1 MTVKAVSLASE
12 WRSGWSLVLGAAIGV
27 TLLNV
32 GFMSAG
38 TFIAP
43 LEQAFGWSRAEIS
56 SGTIVVALT
65 GIFVG
70 PLVGM
75 VVDKWG
81 ARRVVLPGAVL
92 YGLILALFSTLDG
105 SLVQYLALWLALAG
119 ASQLIMHTVWA
130 TAVSTHFS
138 AGRRLAISF
147 TMMGSGITTIIAPV
161 LANFLIE
168 QQGWRMAYLIMGLG
182 WSGLVVLVG
191 YFLFHDHHSRRRK
204 DRIDDI
210 APPAELAGYTV
221 SEGVR
226 STAFAKIL
234 LTVFICNL
242 LNIALIF
249 HMVPVLSW
257 SGLSR
262 SAAVLVASS
271 LGFSMLAGNML
282 FGLIGERIP
291 ARLIAAVAVAA
302 PAITCVMLLQPNGS
316 VTQRAIAVCT
326 FGLCAGLQMPAF
338 TYLASRY
345 FGLRSFATLRA
356 FLLSGTT
363 VAAAIAPVVAGLVFD
378 GTGSYQLLLK
388 AGIPLVLVSGLVV
401 QSLGAYPCF
410 EPVRS

>member
-1 MTVKAVSLASE
+1 MTVEAESAANE

-38 TFIAP
+38 TFVAP

-65 GIFVG
+65 GVFFG

-75 VVDKWG
+75 VVDRWG
-81 ARRVVLPGAVL
+81 SRRIVLPGAVL
-92 YGLILALFSTLDG
+92 YGLVLAAFSALDG
-105 SLVQYLALWLALAG
+105 SLIQYLALWLALAG

-147 TMMGSGITTIIAPV
+147 TMMGSGVTTIIAPV

-168 QQGWRMAYLIMGLG
+168 QHGWRMAYLIMGLG
-182 WSGLVVLVG
+182 WSGLVVIVC

-204 DRIDDI
+204 DRTDEVV
-210 APPAELAGYTV
+210 PPAELTGYTV
-221 SEGVR
+221 SEGLR
-226 STAFAKIL
+226 SAAFLKIL

-242 LNIALIF
+242 LNIALVF

-262 SAAVLVASS
+262 GTAVLVASS

-282 FGLIGERIP
+282 FGVIGERIP
-291 ARLIAAVAVAA
+291 ARLFAAIAVAA
-302 PAITCVMLLQPNGS
+302 PAITCVLLLQSAGS
-316 VTQRAIAVCT
+316 AMQRTIAVCI
-326 FGLCAGLQMPAF
+326 FGLCAGSQMPAF

-363 VAAAIAPVVAGLVFD
+363 VAAAIAPVVAGLIFD
-378 GTGSYQLLLK
+378 GTGSYALLLQ
-388 AGIPLVLVSGLVV
+388 AGIPLVLVSGLVI
-401 QSLGAYPCF
+401 QSLGAYPDF
-410 EPVRS
+410 EPARG

>member
-1 MTVKAVSLASE
+1 MTVEAESAANE

-38 TFIAP
+38 TFVAP

-65 GIFVG
+65 GVFVG
-70 PLVGM
+70 PLVGL

-92 YGLILALFSTLDG
+92 YGLILALFGTLDG
-105 SLVQYLALWLALAG
+105 SLIRYLALWLALAG

-161 LANFLIE
+161 MANFLIE
-168 QQGWRMAYLIMGLG
+168 QHGWRMAYVIMGLG
-182 WSGLVVLVG
+182 WSGFVVTVG

-204 DRIDDI
+204 ERTDDI
-210 APPAELAGYTV
+210 APPAELTGYTV
-221 SEGVR
+221 RDGLR
-226 STAFAKIL
+226 SAAFIKIL
-234 LTVFICNL
+234 STVFICNL
-242 LNIALIF
+242 LNIALVF
-249 HMVPVLSW
+249 HLVPLLSW
-257 SGLSR
+257 SGLTR
-262 SAAVLVASS
+262 SAAVFVASS

-291 ARLIAAVAVAA
+291 ARLFAAIAVAA
-302 PAITCVMLLQPNGS
+302 PAISCVMLLQPDGS
-316 VTQRAIAVCT
+316 TAERTIAVCI
-326 FGLCAGLQMPAF
+326 FGLCAGSQMPAF

-363 VAAAIAPVVAGLVFD
+363 VAAAIAPVVAGLIFD
-378 GTGSYQLLLK
+378 GTGSYALLLK
-388 AGIPLVLVSGLVV
+388 AGIPLVLVSGLVI
-401 QSLGAYPCF
+401 QSLGAYPDF
-410 EPVRS
+410 KPSRA